1 MLFGSGLLALSLEL
15 TQARL
20 VCRRNS
26 RQGMSIVAAINVT
39 IERSEFSH
47 TQGAC
52 PQAGIDIE
60 PSSEAEPVSNLTL
73 RGISCRNNT
82 VRPPRLPPP
91 SGLHSSQSGSE
102 PSLRTGHA
110 AAAAARPVP
119 APPRRAACGVGAGRR
134 ASVRSELVGA
144 RGRLQRQRDRAEHGP
159 SQEHREP
166 NRLHGLNRATSFKR
180 KRPKGNGRTRC

>member
-1 MLFGSGLLALSLEL
+1 M
-15 TQARL
+15 
-20 VCRRNS
+20 S
-26 RQGMSIVAAINVT
+26 RHDDIVAGNPLGCIPLKMPAVSLST
-39 IERSEFSH
+39 D

-60 PSSEAEPVSNLTL
+60 PSSEAEPVSNVTL

-91 SGLHSSQSGSE
+91 SGLHSSKSGSE

-110 AAAAARPVP
+110 ASAAARPIP
-119 APPRRAACGVGAGRR
+119 APARRPPCGVGAGRR

-144 RGRLQRQRDRAEHGP
+144 RGRLQRQRDRPEHGP

-166 NRLHGLNRATSFKR
+166 NRLHGLGRATSFKR
-180 KRPKGNGRTRC
+180 KRPKRKRPRAERRMVWCRAP